1 MFAGPTGPDGL
12 HVPSFV
18 EGDCCR
24 SNTAQADPG
33 VAGPEAFAALTFSLI
48 AVGGLTVVLL
58 RHRAS
63 AAQAAA
69 GDLAPRRGGFGCRI
83 VKSSR
88 LRGRNLTRA
97 RQVAAS
103 ATRAGQRTG
112 YTPAHPRRRTR
123 AGLPGSAWGQ
133 PRRLAAVLATPTGRL
148 LRLGS
153 ARPGFGHDD
162 GGFWT
167 GRAGRVVGQVGGGRE
182 SCQAEDANRG
192 GICIGAGDHHRRW
205 ALLDKH
211 CGAKCAHGCRTAHP

>member
-103 ATRAGQRTG
+103 ATRRHGPLGPWRGMKCFRGAARAWSPPFHGACAR
-112 YTPAHPRRRTR
+112 PRRDWRGDRGMRIVAESTQLR
-123 AGLPGSAWGQ
+123 IFLHLLP
-133 PRRLAAVLATPTGRL
+133 PRAAVGT
-148 LRLGS
+148 S
-153 ARPGFGHDD
+153 KE
-162 GGFWT
+162 
-167 GRAGRVVGQVGGGRE
+167 GGR
-182 SCQAEDANRG
+182 
-192 GICIGAGDHHRRW
+192 
-205 ALLDKH
+205 
-211 CGAKCAHGCRTAHP
+211 